1 MKILVVNWRCPRNP
15 EMGGAEVHMHEIF
28 KRIAAKGH
36 DVTYVAHSFK
46 DAPKEEILDGVKIKR
61 IGNKFIFNHQ
71 FKSFY
76 KKTLAK
82 EKFDLIVDDISKI
95 PLGIPA
101 YINKPV
107 IGIIHHIHGN
117 SLYKELPKPLAK
129 YIIRS
134 EKMIPKIYRETPI
147 FAVSESTKSELI
159 ELGQPESKIDI
170 LYNAIDHK
178 LFDKI
183 EVKKY
188 DAPTISYI
196 GRIKKYKN
204 LEAVIDA
211 LPKVIEKIPSIKLKV
226 GGTGDHVP
234 NLQKYVEQKGLVK
247 NVEFLGY
254 LSEEEKAKEMAKS
267 WLFVT
272 MALKEGWGITVI
284 EANAAGTPVIGSNV
298 PGLRD
303 SIKNDITGKLV
314 NLNDSQKLTDVL
326 VELLSDSSKLNEMSI
341 EAKKWSFKFTWGASA
356 EHFINKAV
364 EWYPQLK
371 SVKQS

>member
-1 MKILVVNWRCPRNP
+1 MKIIVVNWRCPKNP

-36 DVTYVAHSFK
+36 DVTYAAHSFK
-46 DAPKEEILDGVKIKR
+46 GAPSEETLDGVKIR
-61 IGNKFIFNHQ
+61 RTGNKFLFNRQ
-71 FKSFY
+71 FKNYYRS
-76 KKTLAK
+76 KLSK

-95 PLGIPA
+95 PLGIPE
-101 YINKPV
+101 YVNKPV
-107 IGIIHHIHGN
+107 VGIIHHIHGT
-117 SLYKELPKPLAK
+117 SLYKELPKLLAN
-129 YIIRS
+129 YIIRA
-134 EKMIPKIYRETPI
+134 EKLIPKLYRGTPI
-147 FAVSESTKSELI
+147 FAVSESTKNELI

-170 LYNAIDHK
+170 LYNAIDHD
-178 LFDKI
+178 LFDK
-183 EVKKY
+183 VKVDKY
-188 DAPTISYI
+188 TQPTMSYI

-211 LPKVIEKIPSIKLKV
+211 LPKVLERIPNLKLKI

-234 NLQKYVEQKGLVK
+234 NLQKYVTEKGLNE

-254 LSEEEKAKEMAKS
+254 LTEQEKAEEMAKS

-314 NLNDSQKLTDVL
+314 DLNDSQKLADALT
-326 VELLSDSSKLNEMSI
+326 ELLSDDEKLKKMSN
-341 EAKKWSFKFTWGASA
+341 EAKKWASKFTWDASA
-356 EHFINKAV
+356 DHFLDKV
-364 EWYPQLK
+364 TEWFPQLK
-371 SVKQS
+371 SS

>member
-1 MKILVVNWRCPRNP
+1 MKILVVNWRCPKNP

-36 DVTYVAHSFK
+36 KVAYAAHYFSG
-46 DAPKEEILDGVKIKR
+46 ASQKETLDGVEIYR
-61 IGNKFIFNHQ
+61 TGNKFLFNRQ

-76 KKTLAK
+76 KKVLSK
-82 EKFDLIVDDISKI
+82 ENFDLIVDDISKI
-95 PLGIPA
+95 PLGIPN

-107 IGIIHHIHGN
+107 VGIIHHIHGT
-117 SLYKELPKPLAK
+117 SLYQELPKLLAN

-134 EKMIPKIYRETPI
+134 EKMIPKIYRDTPI
-147 FAVSESTKSELI
+147 FAVSQSTKDELI
-159 ELGQPESKIDI
+159 ELGQPENKIDI
-170 LYNAIDHK
+170 LYNAIDHS
-178 LFDKI
+178 LFDD
-183 EVKKY
+183 VKVEKY
-188 DAPTISYI
+188 SDPTICYI

-204 LEAVIDA
+204 LEAIIDA
-211 LPKVIEKIPSIKLKV
+211 LPTLLEKIPNLKLKI
-226 GGTGDHVP
+226 GGTGDHVS
-234 NLQKYVEQKGLVK
+234 NLQKYVAEKGLVK

-254 LSEEEKAKEMAKS
+254 LSEEDKAKEMAKS

-303 SIKNDITGKLV
+303 SIKDNVTGRLVDLNNSDKLA
-314 NLNDSQKLTDVL
+314 NVL
-326 VELLSDSSKLNEMSI
+326 IELLSDKIKLNTMSV
-341 EAKKWSFKFTWGASA
+341 EAKRWASKFTWDASA
-356 EHFINKAV
+356 EHFLTKIT

-371 SVKQS
+371 SL

>member
-1 MKILVVNWRCPRNP
+1 MKILVVNWRCPKNP

-36 DVTYVAHSFK
+36 KVAYAAHSFSG
-46 DAPKEEILDGVKIKR
+46 ASQKETLDGVEIYR
-61 IGNKFIFNHQ
+61 TGNKFLFNRQ

-76 KKTLAK
+76 KKVLSK
-82 EKFDLIVDDISKI
+82 ENFDLIVDDISKI
-95 PLGIPA
+95 PLGIPN

-107 IGIIHHIHGN
+107 VGIIHHIHGT
-117 SLYKELPKPLAK
+117 SLYQELPKLLAN

-134 EKMIPKIYRETPI
+134 EKMIPKIYRDTPI
-147 FAVSESTKSELI
+147 FAVSQSTKDELI
-159 ELGQPESKIDI
+159 ELGQPENKIDI
-170 LYNAIDHK
+170 LYNAIDHS
-178 LFDKI
+178 LFDD
-183 EVKKY
+183 VKVEKY
-188 DAPTISYI
+188 SDPTICYI

-204 LEAVIDA
+204 LEAIIDA
-211 LPKVIEKIPSIKLKV
+211 LPKVIEKIPNLKLKI

-234 NLQKYVEQKGLVK
+234 NLQKYVAQKKLNG

-254 LSEEEKAKEMAKS
+254 LSEKEKAKEMAKS

-303 SIKNDITGKLV
+303 SIKDNVTGRLVDLNNSDKLA
-314 NLNDSQKLTDVL
+314 NVL
-326 VELLSDSSKLNEMSI
+326 IELLSDKIKLNTMSV
-341 EAKKWSFKFTWGASA
+341 EAKRWASKFTWDASA
-356 EHFINKAV
+356 EHFLTKIT

-371 SVKQS
+371 SL